1 MNMFFGYDAVIALI
15 GGYLIGS
22 IPFGLLLVRAAGGGD
37 IRKVGSGNIG
47 TTNVLRAGGKKLA
60 AATLVLDAAKG
71 FVPILLANMYWGG
84 GVAEQFAAA
93 GAFLGHCFPVWLRFH
108 GGKGVATLIGIG
120 FGLHWTIGLSVVVVW
135 LLAARLSRISSLGGM
150 SAAAAAPL
158 AALAFGHREFLLVLG
173 LLFAIV
179 LIRHRANIRRLI
191 AGEEPRI
198 GAQKPDAR

>member
-1 MNMFFGYDAVIALI
+1 MTMLFGYDAWIALI

-71 FVPILLANMYWGG
+71 LIPILLAQMYWPG

-93 GAFLGHCFPVWLRFH
+93 GAFLGHCFPVWLRFK

-120 FGLHWTIGLSVVVVW
+120 LGLHWTIGLSVVVVW
-135 LLAARLSRISSLGGM
+135 LLAAKLSRISSVGGM

-158 AALAFGHREFLLVLG
+158 AALFFGHERFVLLLG
-173 LLFAIV
+173 LLLLIV
-179 LIRHRANIRRLI
+179 LIRHRANIRRLV

-198 GAQKPDAR
+198 GKKA

>member
-1 MNMFFGYDAVIALI
+1 MTMLFGFDAWLSLIA
-15 GGYLIGS
+15 GYFIGS

-71 FVPILLANMYWGG
+71 LVPILLAQMYWPGG
-84 GVAEQFAAA
+84 AAEQFAAA
-93 GAFLGHCFPVWLRFH
+93 GAFFGHCFPVWLRFK

-120 FGLHWTIGLSVVVVW
+120 LGLHWMIGLGIVVVW
-135 LLAARLSRISSLGGM
+135 LLAARLSRISSVGGM
-150 SAAAAAPL
+150 AAAAAAPL
-158 AALAFGHREFLLVLG
+158 SALAFGHPQYAAVLA
-173 LLFAIV
+173 LLFAVV
-179 LIRHRANIRRLI
+179 LVRHRANIRRLI

-198 GAQKPDAR
+198 GAKS

>member
-1 MNMFFGYDAVIALI
+1 MTILFGYDAWIALV

-71 FVPILLANMYWGG
+71 LIPILVAQMYWPG

-93 GAFLGHCFPVWLRFH
+93 GAFLGHCFPVWLRFR

-120 FGLHWTIGLSVVVVW
+120 LGLHWTIGLSVVVVW
-135 LLAARLSRISSLGGM
+135 LLAAKLSRISSVGGM
-150 SAAAAAPL
+150 AAAAAAPL
-158 AALAFGHREFLLVLG
+158 AALLFGHEQFVLLLG
-173 LLFAIV
+173 LLLVIV

-198 GAQKPDAR
+198 GKKG

>member
-1 MNMFFGYDAVIALI
+1 MTMLFGYDAWIALI

-37 IRKVGSGNIG
+37 IRRVGSGNIG

-71 FVPILLANMYWGG
+71 LVPILLAQMYWPG

-120 FGLHWTIGLSVVVVW
+120 FGLHWTIGLSVVVLW
-135 LLAARLSRISSLGGM
+135 LLVARLSRISSLGGM

-158 AALAFGHREFLLVLG
+158 AALVFGHEQFVPVLA

-179 LIRHRANIRRLI
+179 LLRHRANIRRLI

-198 GAQKPDAR
+198 GSKG

>member
-1 MNMFFGYDAVIALI
+1 MTISFGYDAFIALI
-15 GGYLIGS
+15 AGYLIGS
-22 IPFGLLLVRAAGGGD
+22 IPFGLLLVRAAGRGD
-37 IRKVGSGNIG
+37 IRQVGSGNIG

-71 FVPILLANMYWGG
+71 FIPILLARMIWPGEA
-84 GVAEQFAAA
+84 AEQFAAL

-120 FGLHWTIGLSVVVVW
+120 LGLHWTVGLAVVVVW
-135 LLAARLSRISSLGGM
+135 LLAARLSRISSVGGM
-150 SAAAAAPL
+150 AAAAAAPL
-158 AALAFGHREFLLVLG
+158 AAVAFGHPQYALVLA

-198 GAQKPDAR
+198 GGKG

>member
-1 MNMFFGYDAVIALI
+1 MTMLFGYDAWIAFI

-60 AATLVLDAAKG
+60 AATLVLDALKG
-71 FVPILLANMYWGG
+71 FAPILLAQMLWPG

-93 GAFLGHCFPVWLRFH
+93 GAFLGHCFPVWLGFR

-158 AALAFGHREFLLVLG
+158 AALAFGHDVYVPVLA

-179 LIRHRANIRRLI
+179 LLRHRANIRRLI

-198 GAQKPDAR
+198 GSRR

>member
-1 MNMFFGYDAVIALI
+1 MTISFGYDAWIALI
-15 GGYLIGS
+15 AGYFIGS

-37 IRKVGSGNIG
+37 IRKIGSGNIG

-60 AATLVLDAAKG
+60 AVTLVLDAAKG
-71 FVPILLANMYWGG
+71 LVPILLAQMLWPG
-84 GVAEQFAAA
+84 GVADQFAAA
-93 GAFLGHCFPVWLRFH
+93 GAFLGHCFPIWLRFK

-120 FGLHWTIGLSVVVVW
+120 LGLHWTIGLAVVVVW
-135 LLAARLSRISSLGGM
+135 LLAARLSRISSVGGM
-150 SAAAAAPL
+150 AGAAAAPL
-158 AALAFGHREFLLVLG
+158 AALAFGHSQYALVLA

-198 GAQKPDAR
+198 GRKG

>member
-60 AATLVLDAAKG
+60 AATLVLDALKG
-71 FVPILLANMYWGG
+71 FVPILLANLYWGG

-158 AALAFGHREFLLVLG
+158 AALAFGHREYLLVLT

-179 LIRHRANIRRLI
+179 LIRHRANIRRLL

-198 GAQKPDAR
+198 GVKG

>member
-1 MNMFFGYDAVIALI
+1 MTMLFGYDAWIALI

-60 AATLVLDAAKG
+60 AATLVLDALKG
-71 FVPILLANMYWGG
+71 FVPILLAQMLWPG

-93 GAFLGHCFPVWLRFH
+93 GAFLGHCFPVWLGFR

-120 FGLHWTIGLSVVVVW
+120 FGLHWSIGLSVVVVW
-135 LLAARLSRISSLGGM
+135 LLVARLSRISSLGGM

-158 AALAFGHREFLLVLG
+158 AALAFGHEMYVPALA
-173 LLFAIV
+173 LLFVIV
-179 LIRHRANIRRLI
+179 LLRHRANIRRLV

-198 GAQKPDAR
+198 GSKV